1 MQSEMSASARP
12 IESHSTT
19 ARWLHWGF
27 IVVFVYALTKQLDE
41 VEELE
46 DAALLI
52 DEMVFASIFLV
63 LLLGRF
69 FYMRR
74 KPTVLPVDTPKHMRR
89 LARTVHLAMYTCLAM
104 IAVTGLVIG
113 ALYGGGIKSGVSME
127 LALIAHE
134 IFVITT
140 YWLII
145 GHVAAAI
152 FHRRRNDGIWSSMV
166 PLWKE
171 DR

>member
-1 MQSEMSASARP
+1 M
-12 IESHSTT
+12 
-19 ARWLHWGF
+19 
-27 IVVFVYALTKQLDE
+27 
-41 VEELE
+41 
-46 DAALLI
+46 
-52 DEMVFASIFLV
+52 
-63 LLLGRF
+63 
-69 FYMRR
+69 
-74 KPTVLPVDTPKHMRR
+74 LPVDTPKHMRR

-166 PLWKE
+166 PLWKKI
-171 DR
+171 DKCPQSAWAALLRSAATNGSPRRRPVA